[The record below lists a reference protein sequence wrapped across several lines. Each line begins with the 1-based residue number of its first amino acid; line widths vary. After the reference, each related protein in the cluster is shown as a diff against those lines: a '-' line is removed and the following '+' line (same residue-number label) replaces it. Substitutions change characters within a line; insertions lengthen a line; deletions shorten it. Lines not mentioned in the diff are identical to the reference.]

1 MPSTSGPTVPESVS
15 RSVALPVVRLVS
27 RYLFLL
33 ILSLKLRAAGTR
45 AGDSCSLSCSIAG
58 IKATLAASPR
68 MPG

>member
-1 MPSTSGPTVPESVS
+1 
-15 RSVALPVVRLVS
+15 
-27 RYLFLL
+27 LFLL